1 MLSEV
6 QNERETLKLMLRSMY
21 GSPCNSRNGRL
32 PGLGGGQGSMNAVHI
47 CSDMKNH
54 SESIG
59 KKDRKK
65 QFKKQT

>member
-1 MLSEV
+1 MVPEV
-6 QNERETLKLMLRSMY
+6 QNYREALKLMLRSMD

-32 PGLGGGQGSMNAVHI
+32 PGLGGGQGSMNAIHI
-47 CSDMKNH
+47 CSDTKDH

-59 KKDRKK
+59 KKDRYK